1 MAIPNASAGCSTF
14 FRMTAMSVPHAT
26 SNFWA
31 ETTNPV
37 STRAEPPAAVPITSR
52 DLAAKEGKLHPARE
66 KASPSRGNQTIVVLK
81 EWMNERAMCPN
92 AEPPP
97 PSCRL
102 ASSIARVIGDTV
114 IEPIASETATVT
126 VEFEPKT
133 EANNGSPTA
142 ATFGKLTVNATTELS
157 DRDRPSAER
166 DQRYPTTY
174 RTT

>member
-52 DLAAKEGKLHPARE
+52 DLAAKEGRLHPARE
-66 KASPSRGNQTIVVLK
+66 NASPSRGAQTIGLLK
-81 EWMNERAMCPN
+81 EGRNEAAMCPS
-92 AEPPP
+92 ADALPPA
-97 PSCRL
+97 CRL
-102 ASSIARVIGDTV
+102 ASSIARVIGNTV
-114 IEPIASETATVT
+114 MEPIASETATVT
-126 VEFEPKT
+126 VDFEPKT

-157 DRDRPSAER
+157 DRERPSAER
-166 DQRYPTTY
+166 DQR
-174 RTT
+174 

>member
-1 MAIPNASAGCSTF
+1 MAIPSASAGCSAF
-14 FRMTAMSVPHAT
+14 FRTIAMSVPHAT

-37 STRAEPPAAVPITSR
+37 STRADPPAADPITSR
-52 DLAAKEGKLHPARE
+52 DLATKEGKLHPARE
-66 KASPSRGNQTIVVLK
+66 NASPSRGAQTIGLLK
-81 EWMNERAMCPN
+81 EWMNERAMCPS
-92 AEPPP
+92 AEPRPP

-126 VEFEPKT
+126 VDFEPKT

-142 ATFGKLTVNATTELS
+142 ATFGKLKVSATTELS
-157 DRDRPSAER
+157 DRDNPPAER
-166 DQRYPTTY
+166 DQK
-174 RTT
+174 